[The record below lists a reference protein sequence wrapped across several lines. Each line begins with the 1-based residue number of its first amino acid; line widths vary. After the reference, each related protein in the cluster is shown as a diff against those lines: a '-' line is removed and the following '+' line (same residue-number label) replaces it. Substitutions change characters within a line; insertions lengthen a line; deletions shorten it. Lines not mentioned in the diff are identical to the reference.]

1 MLKNY
6 SLYYSKLIMDT
17 CSICLRDIEDKHLVY
32 TLSCNHKFH
41 FNCFKGYI
49 FKTKHTFFV
58 DCPNCR
64 QMNINIEYPFN
75 PK

>member
-1 MLKNY
+1 
-6 SLYYSKLIMDT
+6 MD
-17 CSICLRDIEDKHLVY
+17 SIEDCDICGLSLNKGW
-32 TLSCNHKFH
+32 TQELSCNHKFH

-64 QMNINIEYPFN
+64 QMNINIEYPFS